1 MPSSFRDDVTGALPL
16 PDPMTIPALLLDR
29 AARRGDHT
37 ALRVDDVRV
46 TYREL
51 VDRAGAMAGSL
62 ARRGIRRGDPVA
74 AMTTNRVEAIDLIL
88 GCAWLVP
95 SRCR

>member
-29 AARRGDHT
+29 AARAVTHR
-37 ALRVDDVRV
+37 AARVEATCDGV

-74 AMTTNRVEAIDLIL
+74 AMTT
-88 GCAWLVP
+88 
-95 SRCR
+95 

>member
-16 PDPMTIPALLLDR
+16 PDPMTITALLLDR

-51 VDRAGAMAGSL
+51 VDRAGGHGRVRSHVAGS
-62 ARRGIRRGDPVA
+62 GVV
-74 AMTTNRVEAIDLIL
+74 T
-88 GCAWLVP
+88 P
-95 SRCR
+95 SPR